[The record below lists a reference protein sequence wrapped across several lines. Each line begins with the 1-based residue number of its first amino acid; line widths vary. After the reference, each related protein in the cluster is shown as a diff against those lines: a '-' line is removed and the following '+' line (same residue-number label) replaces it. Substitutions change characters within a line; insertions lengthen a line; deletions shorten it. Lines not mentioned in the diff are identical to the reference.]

1 TKESADASWSPVNL
15 SGGAVVLASDGRRTR
30 VRWKNSYEGLDALVA
45 ERGSALLGTA
55 VLLAGSRV
63 AGEDLLQA
71 ALERLVRHWGRV
83 RGDKEGYLRRT
94 LYHLAV
100 DQWRSR
106 RRRPEVLAE
115 VEPPGQPD
123 GTDAVHLRDAL
134 VQALATLPPRQRAV
148 LVLRYWEQLSEV
160 EAAEVLGCSVGT
172 VKSTASR
179 GLARLRELT
188 ADWATEDA
196 QAWKGAGR

>member
-1 TKESADASWSPVNL
+1 M
-15 SGGAVVLASDGRRTR
+15 
-30 VRWKNSYEGLDALVA
+30 RWKNRYEGLDALIA

-55 VLLAGSRV
+55 VLLTGSRV

-71 ALERLVRHWGRV
+71 ALERLVRYWGRV
-83 RGDKEGYLRRT
+83 HSDKEGYLRRT
-94 LYHLAV
+94 MYHLAV

-106 RRRPEVLAE
+106 RRRPEVLAA

-123 GTDAVHLRDAL
+123 GTDAIHLRHAL

-148 LVLRYWEQLSEV
+148 LVLRYWEQLSEA

-179 GLARLRELT
+179 GLARLREVT
-188 ADWATEDA
+188 APWAIEEA
-196 QAWKGAGR
+196 QAWNGARK

>member
-1 TKESADASWSPVNL
+1 VGS
-15 SGGAVVLASDGRRTR
+15 
-30 VRWKNSYEGLDALVA
+30 KNKYEGLDALIA

-55 VLLAGSRV
+55 VLLAGSRA

-71 ALERLVRHWGRV
+71 ALERLVRHWNRV
-83 RGDKEGYLRRT
+83 HGDREGYLRRT
-94 LYHLAV
+94 LYRLAV
-100 DQWRSR
+100 DQWRMR

-123 GTDAVHLRDAL
+123 GTDGIHLRHAL
-134 VQALATLPPRQRAV
+134 TQALATLPPRQRAV
-148 LVLRYWEQLSEV
+148 LVLRYWEQLSEA

-179 GLARLRELT
+179 GLARLREVT
-188 ADWATEDA
+188 AAWTTEDI
-196 QAWKGAGR
+196 QA

>member
-1 TKESADASWSPVNL
+1 M
-15 SGGAVVLASDGRRTR
+15 
-30 VRWKNSYEGLDALVA
+30 RWKNSYEGLDAVVA

-100 DQWRSR
+100 DQWRLR
-106 RRRPEVLAE
+106 RRRPEVLAD

-123 GTDAVHLRDAL
+123 GADAVHLRHVL
-134 VQALATLPPRQRAV
+134 VQALATLPARQRAV
-148 LVLRYWEQLSEV
+148 LVLRYWEQLSEA
-160 EAAEVLGCSVGT
+160 EAADVLGCSVGT

-188 ADWATEDA
+188 ADWATEDV
-196 QAWKGAGR
+196 QAWNGAGK

>member
-1 TKESADASWSPVNL
+1 VVTTRGAGPVNL
-15 SGGAVVLASDGRRTR
+15 LDGAVVLANDGRRTR
-30 VRWKNSYEGLDALVA
+30 VRWKNRYEGLDALIA

-55 VLLAGSRV
+55 VLLTGSRV

-83 RGDKEGYLRRT
+83 HSDKEGYLRRT
-94 LYHLAV
+94 MYHLAV

-106 RRRPEVLAE
+106 RRRPEVLAA

-123 GTDAVHLRDAL
+123 GTDAIHLRHAL

-148 LVLRYWEQLSEV
+148 LVLRYWEQLSEA

-179 GLARLRELT
+179 GLARLREVT
-188 ADWATEDA
+188 APWAIEEA
-196 QAWKGAGR
+196 QAWNGARK